1 MLTNPEELARDTVD
15 EHLAAGGD
23 EGINEANRQVK
34 ITEHYVRMDYEG
46 DGEACLYRVTT
57 AGEEGEVLI
66 RDGEPSIVRED
77 MIPFAG
83 HRHPPFLRPLDR
95 GSHRGH
101 TAHQDC
107 AAARNA
113 R

>member
-1 MLTNPEELARDTVD
+1 MPRMT
-15 EHLAAGGD
+15 AGESTLRQGD
-23 EGINEANRQVK
+23 DGLNEASRLIR